1 MNKGKYLN
9 MIGLQNEAI
18 AYFIKS
24 VSIIHEVSKEDEELI
39 WKIENA
45 RIKMEKAVQ
54 EGKTLTDVDVVNLSQ
69 ELDEYLV
76 EIQKKGL
83 IKRVLW
89 LS

>member
-1 MNKGKYLN
+1 
-9 MIGLQNEAI
+9 MIGLHNEAV
-18 AYFIKS
+18 ACLVKS
-24 VSIIHEVSKEDEELI
+24 VSILYEISKEDEELI
-39 WKIENA
+39 CKIEKT
-45 RIKMEKAVQ
+45 RIKMEKAVL
-54 EGKTLTDVDVVNLSQ
+54 EGKNLTDVYVVNLSQ